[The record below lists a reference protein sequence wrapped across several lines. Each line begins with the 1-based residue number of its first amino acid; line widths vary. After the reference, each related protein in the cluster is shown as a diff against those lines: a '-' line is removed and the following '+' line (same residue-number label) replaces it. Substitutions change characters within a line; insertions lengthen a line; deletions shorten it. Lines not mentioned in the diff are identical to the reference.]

1 MSTWRDR
8 TYEERLERLDLPTLE
23 EGREKGDL
31 IVTCRAMKEM
41 EMVDNDDLFVC
52 DTRNT
57 RGHGKKL

>member
-1 MSTWRDR
+1 M
-8 TYEERLERLDLPTLE
+8 YEERLERLDLPTLE